1 MMTVVHSSIN
11 RFLPFALLLGAVAV
25 AGAPAHAQETKGSQ
39 AALVAAL
46 SKSKLTLADG
56 IRQAAKSG
64 SAPIS
69 AKFEFDDA
77 GKLSL
82 SIYTAQKG
90 LAVAPEKNVLQE
102 LSGSPEQSNWKP
114 EVEVFK
120 DVPHAARAATQLTLM
135 SLSRTQLLDLVAQA
149 EKRHGGK
156 VLSATPEIR
165 QGKPVVAIELVRDGK
180 STETYYPLLSDK

>member
-1 MMTVVHSSIN
+1 MMTVVRNAIN
-11 RFLPFALLLGAVAV
+11 RSLPFALLIGAVV
-25 AGAPAHAQETKGSQ
+25 GAPAHAQEAKGSQ

-56 IRQAAKSG
+56 VRQAARNSG
-64 SAPIS
+64 APIS

-82 SIYTAQKG
+82 SVYTAQKG
-90 LAVAPEKNVLQE
+90 LAVAPEQNVLQE
-102 LSGSPEQSNWKP
+102 LSGSPEESSWKP

-120 DVPHAARAATQLTLM
+120 DVPHATRAATQLTLM
-135 SLSRTQLLDLVAQA
+135 SLSRMQLLDLIAQA
-149 EKRHGGK
+149 QKQHGGK

-165 QGKPVVAIELVRDGK
+165 QGKPVVAVELVRDGK
-180 STETYYPLLSDK
+180 STETYYPLLSNK